1 MKLIALVSM
10 EPGGL
15 PPGTVIDIKD
25 KAEAASLIARGLAA
39 PAPAEPTAKA
49 AAKAAAQQPAQA
61 EPASAA
67 AADQVQ
73 D

>member
-39 PAPAEPTAKA
+39 AAPAEPT
-49 AAKAAAQQPAQA
+49 AKAAAQQPAQA